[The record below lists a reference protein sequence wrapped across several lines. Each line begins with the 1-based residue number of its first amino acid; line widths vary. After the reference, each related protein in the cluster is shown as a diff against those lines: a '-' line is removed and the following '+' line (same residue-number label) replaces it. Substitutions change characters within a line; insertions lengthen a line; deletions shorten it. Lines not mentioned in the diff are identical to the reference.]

1 MTISQSLETLRIHV
15 RNLKFSDDR
24 TYAEDPVSG
33 EVKLENPYM
42 GENVE
47 KTREKLMKAV
57 ENASEE
63 ALRLLYAFALG
74 LTG

>member
-1 MTISQSLETLRIHV
+1 
-15 RNLKFSDDR
+15 
-24 TYAEDPVSG
+24 
-33 EVKLENPYM
+33 M
-42 GENVE
+42 GETVE
-47 KTREKLMKAV
+47 KTREKLTEAV